1 MAAMPGSFLTND
13 LTKILKTEELAS
25 MALYNGA
32 LILGVFDVEDTEA
45 TMADGTTRILPQ
57 CIFTGRSED
66 MPDIAEGEL
75 VVIDDITYVIRFW
88 MDDGTGMI
96 DVYMERQS

>member
-1 MAAMPGSFLTND
+1 MPGQFFTSD

-25 MALYNGA
+25 MALYDGA
-32 LILGVFDVEDTEA
+32 LVLGVFDVEDTEA
-45 TMADGTTRILPQ
+45 QMADGTIRIIPQ

-66 MPDIAEGEL
+66 FPEIAEGET
-75 VVIDDITYVIRFW
+75 VVIDNVTYAIRSW

-96 DVYMERQS
+96 DIHMEKV

>member
-1 MAAMPGSFLTND
+1 MPGNFLTND
-13 LTKILKTEELAS
+13 LAKILKTEELAS
-25 MALYNGA
+25 MALYKGA

-45 TMADGTTRILPQ
+45 QMADGTIRIVPQ

-66 MPDIAEGEL
+66 LTGIAESDEI
-75 VVIDDITYVIRFW
+75 VIDNVTYAVRFW

-96 DVYMERQS
+96 DVHMEKI

>member
-1 MAAMPGSFLTND
+1 MPGQFLTSD

-25 MALYNGA
+25 MALYDGA
-32 LILGVFDVEDTEA
+32 LVVGVFDVEDTEA
-45 TMADGTTRILPQ
+45 QMADGTIRIIPQ

-66 MPDIAEGEL
+66 FPNIAEGET
-75 VVIDDITYVIRFW
+75 VVIDSVSYAIRSW

-96 DVYMERQS
+96 DIHMEKV

>member
-1 MAAMPGSFLTND
+1 MPGQFLTSD

-25 MALYNGA
+25 MALYDGA
-32 LILGVFDVEDTEA
+32 LVVGVFDVEDTEA
-45 TMADGTTRILPQ
+45 QMADGTIRIIPQ

-66 MPDIAEGEL
+66 FPNITEGEA
-75 VVIDDITYVIRFW
+75 VVIDGVSYAIRSW

-96 DVYMERQS
+96 DIHMEKV

>member
-1 MAAMPGSFLTND
+1 
-13 LTKILKTEELAS
+13 
-25 MALYNGA
+25 MALYKGA

-45 TMADGTTRILPQ
+45 QMADGTIRIVPQ

-66 MPDIAEGEL
+66 LTGIAESDEI
-75 VVIDDITYVIRFW
+75 VIDNVTYAIRFW

-96 DVYMERQS
+96 DVHMEKI